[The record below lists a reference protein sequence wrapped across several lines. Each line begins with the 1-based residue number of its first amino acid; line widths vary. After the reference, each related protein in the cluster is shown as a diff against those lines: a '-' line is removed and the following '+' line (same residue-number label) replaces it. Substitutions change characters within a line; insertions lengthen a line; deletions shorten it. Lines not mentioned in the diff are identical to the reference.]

1 MIRLAP
7 CAAVLA
13 VFAAAPAAADTN
25 TNTDVNAIYERM
37 AEGIRTHDPEMSR
50 KTYTADAA
58 YLPPNPGPIDQG
70 ERLHALMRGSG
81 ERLKADQVAMT
92 ISYRVVR
99 RTLAGNT
106 AIDMG
111 YYRTTMKRGTDGA
124 EQVRYNKFLL
134 TARREPDGTWRISH
148 DASLPSSKEAYEAA
162 TPVAGLKFDG

>member
-1 MIRLAP
+1 MNRLAP
-7 CAAVLA
+7 LTAVLA

-25 TNTDVNAIYERM
+25 ADVNAIYERM
-37 AEGIRTHDPEMSR
+37 AEGIRTLDPEMSR
-50 KTYTADAA
+50 RTYAADAA

-99 RTLAGNT
+99 RTLVGNT

-111 YYRTTMKRGTDGA
+111 YYRTAMKRGTDGT
-124 EQVRYNKFLL
+124 EQVRYSKFLL
-134 TARREPDGTWRISH
+134 TARREADGTWKISH
-148 DASLPSSKEAYEAA
+148 DASLPSSKEAFEAA
-162 TPVAGLKFDG
+162 QPVPGLRFDS

>member
-1 MIRLAP
+1 MNRLAP
-7 CAAVLA
+7 LAAALSA
-13 VFAAAPAAADTN
+13 FAAAPAAADTN
-25 TNTDVNAIYERM
+25 ADVNAIYERM
-37 AEGIRTHDPEMSR
+37 AEGIRSHDPEMSR
-50 KTYTADAA
+50 RTYTADAA

-81 ERLKADQVAMT
+81 ERLKADNVAMT

-99 RTLAGNT
+99 RTLVGDT

-111 YYRTTMKRGTDGA
+111 YYRTAMKRGTDGA

-134 TARREPDGTWRISH
+134 TARREADGTWKISH

-162 TPVAGLKFDG
+162 QPVAGLKYDG